1 MGIAKIS
8 GRERALQYEKKGR
21 GHEQETHYFHGNDF
35 GRSRGTGADDGLV
48 SVLVDHG
55 DDPGGGTYTPPLGE
69 RLAADTF
76 TWN

>member
-48 SVLVDHG
+48 S
-55 DDPGGGTYTPPLGE
+55 GGSARKRGSLI
-69 RLAADTF
+69 LS
-76 TWN
+76 